1 MKKILLWL
9 ILGTKGGLN
18 RAKIIKKLK
27 ERPYNLN
34 QLSKELD
41 LNYRTVSHHIS
52 KLEEMNIV
60 ESYGKSYGKMYFL
73 TDKIN
78 ETYEDFEEIL
88 NQVEQ

>member
-1 MKKILLWL
+1 MKKVLLWL

-41 LNYRTVSHHIS
+41 LNYRTISHHID

-60 ESYGKSYGKMYFL
+60 EPHGNSYGKMYFL
-73 TDKIN
+73 TDEIN
-78 ETYEDFEEIL
+78 ETYDEFEEIL